1 MTGKKAF
8 SRLLEEALE
17 DARDLHETIKV
28 LSDEILTGEPSRIF
42 QAASRLEGHAENGR
56 AVLER
61 LTAVLA
67 RAHLHTLGS
76 AYEAL
81 RTARDREA
89 DAEHML
95 KLISEYHQV
104 RAIMRVATR
113 HVDRAMASL
122 SNALR
127 PGDDLAAA
135 REPDEKRP
143 GALLAKA

>member
-1 MTGKKAF
+1 MTEQKAF

-42 QAASRLEGHAENGR
+42 QAASRLEGHAESGR

-61 LTAVLA
+61 LIAVLT

-81 RTARDREA
+81 RAARGREA
-89 DAEHML
+89 DAEHMRR
-95 KLISEYHQV
+95 LISEYRQAKAV
-104 RAIMRVATR
+104 MRVATR

-122 SNALR
+122 GSTMPKA
-127 PGDDLAAA
+127 DLASA